1 MLSPRLQLVDI
12 DTATRM
18 QDADLHLPQ
27 ISTERSRALVCAVR
41 VPLAIILFTMSIRD
55 TVSYELSTCLHSHTQ
70 ILLC

>member
-41 VPLAIILFTMSIRD
+41 VPLAIIL
-55 TVSYELSTCLHSHTQ
+55 LHYQYATRFRMN
-70 ILLC
+70 